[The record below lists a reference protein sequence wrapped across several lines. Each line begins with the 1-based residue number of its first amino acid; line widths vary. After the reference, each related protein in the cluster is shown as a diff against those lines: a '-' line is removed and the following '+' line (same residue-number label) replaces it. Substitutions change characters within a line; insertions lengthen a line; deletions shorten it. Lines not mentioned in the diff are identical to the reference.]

1 MLSNRRNQIIL
12 GMIVLGV
19 AGLAYILYLN
29 VRPEPQIQGVIQF
42 PRPARGHD
50 DSTVF
55 DEAVLPPAG
64 GEHYNVWQNCGIY
77 REPIQS
83 GNAIHAMEHGAVW
96 ITYQPDLAAD
106 EVTSLE
112 EIVRGQTFLILS
124 PYPGQRSP
132 VVLTAWGIQL
142 EVDSANDNRV
152 DEFIE
157 RYRLG
162 SQTPELGGAC
172 TQGVGEPLP

>member
-19 AGLAYILYLN
+19 AGLAFILYLN
-29 VRPEPQIQGVIQF
+29 VRPEPQIDGVVQF
-42 PRPARGHD
+42 PRPPRGHD
-50 DSTVF
+50 DSIVF
-55 DEAVLPPAG
+55 DDALPPPAG

-77 REPIQS
+77 QEPIQT
-83 GNAIHAMEHGAVW
+83 GNAIHSMEHGAVW

-106 EVTSLE
+106 EVAALE
-112 EIVRGQTFLILS
+112 EIGRSRTFLLVS

-142 EVDSANDNRV
+142 EVDSANDGRI
-152 DEFIE
+152 EQFIE
-157 RYRLG
+157 RYMLG

-172 TQGVGEPLP
+172 TQGVGVPLP

>member
-19 AGLAYILYLN
+19 AGLAFILYLN
-29 VRPEPQIQGVIQF
+29 VRPEPQINEVVQF

-50 DSTVF
+50 DTIVF
-55 DEAVLPPAG
+55 DEVELPPSG

-77 REPIQS
+77 QEPIQT
-83 GNAIHAMEHGAVW
+83 GNAIHSMEHGAVW

-106 EVTSLE
+106 EIAALE
-112 EIVRGQTFLILS
+112 EIVRGQTLLLLS
-124 PYPGQRSP
+124 PFVGQRSP
-132 VVLTAWGIQL
+132 IVLTSWGIQL
-142 EVDSANDNRV
+142 QVDSANDARI
-152 DEFIE
+152 DDFIE

-162 SQTPELGGAC
+162 SLTPELGGIC
-172 TQGVGEPLP
+172 TQGVGVPLP